1 MACFGW
7 DFDEAFLKALISVGF
22 HFPLERVLLST
33 GPIEN
38 KAAFLSSARKLAEL
52 EIEFFATRGTAEFMR
67 RNGIET
73 TVLSWPLEEDSAG
86 TLTYIKERKVDLVI
100 NIPKHD
106 EREEL
111 TNDYLIRRAAVDFGV
126 PLITNLQLAQRL
138 ADALYRVPIEE
149 LKVHGWS
156 RYDRRSTSSAG

>member
-1 MACFGW
+1 
-7 DFDEAFLKALISVGF
+7 LKALISVGF
-22 HFPLERVLLST
+22 RFPLERVLLST

-38 KAAFLSSARKLAEL
+38 KAAFLSSARKLEAL
-52 EIEFFATRGTAEFMR
+52 GVEFFATRGTAAFMR

-73 TVLSWPLEEDSAG
+73 TALSWPLDEDPSG
-86 TLTYIKERKVDLVI
+86 TLAYIRERKVDLVI

-138 ADALYRVPIEE
+138 ADALFRVPIAE
-149 LKVHGWS
+149 LEVHGWS
-156 RYDRRSTSSAG
+156 QYDRRSTRNAR